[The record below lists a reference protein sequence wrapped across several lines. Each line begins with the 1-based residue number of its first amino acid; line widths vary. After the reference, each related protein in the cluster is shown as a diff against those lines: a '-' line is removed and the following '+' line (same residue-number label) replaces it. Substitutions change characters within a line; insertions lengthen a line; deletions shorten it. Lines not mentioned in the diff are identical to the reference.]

1 MKYRKDTRNLKRAC
15 SGGERRRRSGPRAV
29 LERGCASMA
38 ETTDTTD
45 EVSDSTTTLRRTST
59 TLSNPESSIVDIS
72 EGDDGP
78 RFLGCM
84 FPGIFYVFLAV
95 LVVGLVIFEYKTA
108 GVRQVIFVPA
118 EITPEVVA
126 PAVLRSG
133 PSVDVAAT
141 LTREGSTHSVP
152 GARKTRGHLR
162 AVTDANGSTASPK
175 SLMRRYLW
183 PFGATPTTL
192 KTTTTPKWRPPASCF
207 AVSVSP
213 CDYESFRER
222 AFYVTES
229 SYGGFFCAEW
239 VQHTHCPVNRDR
251 FAVYSHCD
259 ATCKGPSGRQCD
271 TPTFRLCT
279 TEDKVYQFYYSE
291 GQCQP
296 LDVDEPGCLV
306 GSNRFEDRDSCNQAC
321 GDQDT
326 LDSRCRDEWEVAT
339 CAFDHLRYLY
349 YYNPESR
356 VCEMYNFC
364 ARSAFRTVH
373 DCERACLQRRPPS
386 DHVHAPTAHQLR
398 RGRRRMHGA
407 A

>member
-1 MKYRKDTRNLKRAC
+1 MVVHDAC
-15 SGGERRRRSGPRAV
+15 SGNA
-29 LERGCASMA
+29 
-38 ETTDTTD
+38 
-45 EVSDSTTTLRRTST
+45 
-59 TLSNPESSIVDIS
+59 
-72 EGDDGP
+72 
-78 RFLGCM
+78 
-84 FPGIFYVFLAV
+84 
-95 LVVGLVIFEYKTA
+95 
-108 GVRQVIFVPA
+108 
-118 EITPEVVA
+118 
-126 PAVLRSG
+126 
-133 PSVDVAAT
+133 
-141 LTREGSTHSVP
+141 
-152 GARKTRGHLR
+152 
-162 AVTDANGSTASPK
+162 
-175 SLMRRYLW
+175 
-183 PFGATPTTL
+183 
-192 KTTTTPKWRPPASCF
+192 
-207 AVSVSP
+207 
-213 CDYESFRER
+213 
-222 AFYVTES
+222 
-229 SYGGFFCAEW
+229 
-239 VQHTHCPVNRDR
+239 
-251 FAVYSHCD
+251 
-259 ATCKGPSGRQCD
+259 GPSGRQCD